1 MAVEEFEVAKG
12 AMLRI
17 DAAEGDRLRVRFGDV
32 WVTQHADTKDYM
44 LRAGDSMALSGKGAT
59 LAVAYKATV
68 LELHRSQPAAR
79 ARRRLQF
86 FRRPAAIS

>member
-1 MAVEEFEVAKG
+1 MAKKEFELAKG

-32 WVTQHADTKDYM
+32 WVTQHHDTKDYV
-44 LRAGDSMALSGKGAT
+44 LRAGDSMILSGKGAT

-68 LELHRSQPAAR
+68 LELHPGASAAR
-79 ARRRLQF
+79 VARREPFL
-86 FRRPAAIS
+86 RRAAIS